1 MTYKKDYRS
10 RRNRKSKTIIPMGF
24 TILVLMSVGM
34 AFQNQNSQT
43 LTSFQSFK
51 PATDLISNT
60 NNIKLSQPIIPGNN
74 PQVRQG
80 NYQNIDR
87 LARSIN
93 YTGNSVSEL
102 AKILSKYAKTEAEK
116 ARIIYVWITHN
127 ITYDVASFLS
137 GNYSNASPYVVL
149 KNRLA
154 VCSGY
159 ANLYQALAEK
169 MGLKSAVVIGYA
181 KGLGYIV
188 GDSDNIG
195 HAWNSVRINNAWY
208 LIDAT
213 WGAGV
218 VNNNQFQR
226 QFNPHYFA
234 TPPAQL
240 IYTHFPE
247 QTWWQLLPKVYTKQQ
262 FDSWPIVTSQFFRD
276 GIKLV
281 NHKSYD
287 IQSSGMTEVILQ
299 VPPHTQISAQ
309 LRQNN
314 LPINSHLPLVQRVNG
329 QAIIKVSFPQSGTYD
344 LMVFSKNRSDKNN
357 FNHALSYRIT
367 SNAKGV
373 AIPKTYSTFEENNA
387 YLYSPTMA
395 KLNKNQFVNFKLE
408 VPNALE
414 VVVIDESSGNWTPL
428 SKSGNLFFGNVKV
441 GSGKITIAGKFTEG
455 NNYASLVE
463 YE

>member
-1 MTYKKDYRS
+1 MAYKRNYRS
-10 RRNRKSKTIIPMGF
+10 RNNRQSRKTIPVTLTF
-24 TILVLMSVGM
+24 LVLMSVGI
-34 AFQNQNSQT
+34 AFNNKNSQT

-80 NYQNIDR
+80 NYQNLDR

-127 ITYDVASFLS
+127 IAYDVASFLS
-137 GNYSNASPYVVL
+137 GNYGDASPYTVL
-149 KNRLA
+149 KNRFA

-169 MGLKSAVVIGYA
+169 MGLKSVVVIGYA

-195 HAWNSVRINNAWY
+195 HAWNTVRINNAWY

-247 QTWWQLLPKVYTKQQ
+247 QTWWQLLPKVYKKQQ

-281 NHKSYD
+281 NYKSYN

-299 VPPHTQISAQ
+299 VPPHTQIFAQ
-309 LRQNN
+309 LQQNN
-314 LPINSHLPLVQRVNG
+314 LSINGHLPLIQRVNG
-329 QAIIKVSFPQSGTYD
+329 QAIIKVSFPQAGSYD
-344 LMVFSKNRSDKNN
+344 LMIFSKNKSDKNN

-367 SNAKGV
+367 SNTRGA

-387 YLYSPTMA
+387 YLYSPTIA
-395 KLNKNQFVNFKLE
+395 KLTKNQFVNFKIE
-408 VPNALE
+408 VPNASD
-414 VVVIDESSGNWTPL
+414 VVIIDQSSGNWTPL
-428 SKSGNLFFGNVKV
+428 TKSGNLFFGNVKV